1 MDPFELLVTE
11 DLTDKSIEEVESA
24 FLKKEEGR
32 ILFLGRIPVASLHA
46 TFLAGIYMNLMNVVG
61 KAAKGLIVN
70 SAKNEGMRAGKSIR
84 RKYVERFGELTE
96 DVALKVVRNVITVW
110 DKCFGWG
117 IFEFEVIDEVISIKV
132 WDSFEAL
139 GCRRIRKDC
148 NIPMCWML
156 LGYIWGMLEGLLESK
171 LVGEEKMC
179 LAKGDEHC
187 LFEFRRDQS

>member
-11 DLTDKSIEEVESA
+11 DLTNKSIEEVENA

-46 TFLAGIYMNLMNVVG
+46 TFLAGVYKNLMNIVG
-61 KAAKGLIVN
+61 RAAKGLITN
-70 SAKNEGMRAGKSIR
+70 SARNEGLKAGGSIR
-84 RKYVERFGELTE
+84 RRYIERFGELTE

-117 IFEFEVIDEVISIKV
+117 IFELEVGGDVIYVKV
-132 WDSFEAL
+132 WNSFEAL
-139 GCRRIRKDC
+139 GYRRIRRSGD
-148 NIPMCWML
+148 IPMCWML

-171 LVGEEKMC
+171 FVGEEKMC

-187 LFEFRRDQS
+187 LFEFRRDHS